1 VHGHL
6 RLGQIEVFRRIATG
20 CLSEMVGSAA
30 IEVDR
35 TLRLIGFGQAVAA
48 MTRAFL
54 VATRAWVEAYALG
67 LNHALL
73 NGPLPYELRSNQ

>member
-1 VHGHL
+1 MRWNAHAVPFIEAETDCDAALLIGLVHGHL

-35 TLRLIGFGQAVAA
+35 TLRLIGF
-48 MTRAFL
+48 
-54 VATRAWVEAYALG
+54 
-67 LNHALL
+67 
-73 NGPLPYELRSNQ
+73 